1 MNELDQI
8 TSSEKIKLEMVGV
21 GGHKVLGDKKPFR
34 LKIEGGGEHIISQN
48 LKVSKFR

>member
-34 LKIEGGGEHIISQN
+34 LKIEGGEHIISQD
-48 LKVSKFR
+48 LKVSKFC